1 MPTLTRHTSRS
12 DDYFGNNHVF
22 NKTIFDASRAY
33 WTADTIT
40 AQMLANSKLARQIES
55 RASNPTY
62 TFTSDT
68 EEFSIGE
75 VASPIIVFGDSE
87 QGTVERDL
95 VEYFFG
101 EFFGVLLSDSG
112 FVYVCVCVC
121 VWRER

>member
-1 MPTLTRHTSRS
+1 
-12 DDYFGNNHVF
+12 
-22 NKTIFDASRAY
+22 
-33 WTADTIT
+33 
-40 AQMLANSKLARQIES
+40 MLANSKLARQIES

-75 VASPIIVFGDSE
+75 VAAPIIVFGDSE

-101 EFFGVLLSDSG
+101 KFVFWCFLSTSG
-112 FVYVCVCVC
+112 FVYVYVSVWVCVCVC
-121 VWRER
+121 VCVEGKIRAC